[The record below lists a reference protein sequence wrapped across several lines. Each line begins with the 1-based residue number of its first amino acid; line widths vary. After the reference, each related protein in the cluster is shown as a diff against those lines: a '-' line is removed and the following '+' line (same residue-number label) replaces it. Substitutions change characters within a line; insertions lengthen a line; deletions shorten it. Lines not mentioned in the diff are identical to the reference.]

1 MQSPIDFSNSDTST
15 KRKKNILHRSKNK
28 SKKKA
33 KNGMLLQ
40 WLLVLKLICNTIIM
54 LGDVVFSNLYTCLG
68 EA

>member
-33 KNGMLLQ
+33 KNGELLR

-54 LGDVVFSNLYTCLG
+54 LGDVAFSNLYTCLV

>member
-33 KNGMLLQ
+33 KNGKLLQ
-40 WLLVLKLICNTIIM
+40 WLLVLKLISNTIIM
-54 LGDVVFSNLYTCLG
+54 LGDVVFFNLYTCLG